1 MSYYITVLTNVGI
14 TLVGVLSVFVVTGLT
29 GLFSLGQASF
39 MAIGAYVAGL
49 LAKTFGLP
57 FLPCAIIAVLVGGLF
72 GAIIA
77 LPTVRLRRDYIALIT
92 FGFGQ
97 AITAVINNL
106 TGITGGATGLMS
118 IPRYVTPWH
127 VLVSVIG
134 ISFLVWN
141 LKKSRFGRQCIAL
154 KSDELAANAMG
165 INVNQ
170 IKMQAFVIASMITA
184 YAGVLYAFHTTY
196 VDAKIFTWNRSAEW
210 LIVVFF
216 GGLGSMTGAILS
228 GLVLGLLPELLRA
241 TSNLRIIIY
250 CAIVLITINFRPQ
263 GMLGTYEF
271 SITRLIAGIKRRF
284 GKEKEGGLRA

>member
-1 MSYYITVLTNVGI
+1 MEYYITVLTNVGI

-49 LAKTFGLP
+49 LAKSFGWG
-57 FLPCAIIAVLVGGLF
+57 FVPCAIVAVLVGGVF

-77 LPTVRLRRDYIALIT
+77 LPTVKLRRDYIALVT

-97 AITAVINNL
+97 AITAIINNL
-106 TGITGGATGLMS
+106 SGLTGGATGLMS
-118 IPRYVTPWH
+118 IPKYTTPWH
-127 VLVSVIG
+127 VLISVVVITY
-134 ISFLVWN
+134 LVWN

-165 INVNQ
+165 INVNLL
-170 IKMQAFVIASMITA
+170 KTKAFIIASMITA

-216 GGLGSMTGAILS
+216 GGMGSMTGAM
-228 GLVLGLLPELLRA
+228 VAGLLLGALPEILRA
-241 TSNLRIIIY
+241 ANDLRIIIY
-250 CAIVLITINFRPQ
+250 CAIVLFTINFRPQ
-263 GMLGTYEF
+263 GLLGTYEF
-271 SITRLIAGIKRRF
+271 SITRVWNRICGVNAKG
-284 GKEKEGGLRA
+284 GKQA

>member
-1 MSYYITVLTNVGI
+1 MEYYITVLTNVGI

-49 LAKTFGLP
+49 LAKSFGWG
-57 FLPCAIIAVLVGGLF
+57 FVPCAIVAVLVGGVF

-77 LPTVRLRRDYIALIT
+77 LPTVKLRRDYIALVT

-97 AITAVINNL
+97 AITAIINNL
-106 TGITGGATGLMS
+106 SGLTGGATGLMS
-118 IPRYVTPWH
+118 IPKYTTPWH
-127 VLVSVIG
+127 VLISVVVITY
-134 ISFLVWN
+134 LVWN

-165 INVNQ
+165 INVNLL
-170 IKMQAFVIASMITA
+170 KTKAFIIASMITA

-216 GGLGSMTGAILS
+216 GGMGSMTGAM
-228 GLVLGLLPELLRA
+228 VAGLLLGALPEILRA
-241 TSNLRIIIY
+241 ANDLRIIIY
-250 CAIVLITINFRPQ
+250 CAIVLFTINFRPQ
-263 GMLGTYEF
+263 GLLGTYEF
-271 SITRLIAGIKRRF
+271 SITRVINRLRGIKEPQG
-284 GKEKEGGLRA
+284 GKAA

>member
-1 MSYYITVLTNVGI
+1 MEYYITVLTNVGI

-49 LAKTFGLP
+49 LAKTFGWG
-57 FLPCAIIAVLVGGLF
+57 FVPCAIVAVLVGGLF

-77 LPTVRLRRDYIALIT
+77 IPTVKLRRDYIALVT

-97 AITAVINNL
+97 AITAIINNL
-106 TGITGGATGLMS
+106 SGLTGGATGLMS
-118 IPRYVTPWH
+118 IPKYTTPLH
-127 VLVSVIG
+127 VLISVVVITY
-134 ISFLVWN
+134 LVWN

-165 INVNQ
+165 INVNLL
-170 IKMQAFVIASMITA
+170 KTKAFIIASMITA

-216 GGLGSMTGAILS
+216 GGMGSMTGA
-228 GLVLGLLPELLRA
+228 LVAGVLLGALPEILRA
-241 TSNLRIIIY
+241 ANDLRIIIY
-250 CAIVLITINFRPQ
+250 CAIVLFTINFRPQ
-263 GMLGTYEF
+263 GLLGTYEF
-271 SITRLIAGIKRRF
+271 SISRVIRRIRGEDKAKG
-284 GKEKEGGLRA
+284 GKSA

>member
-1 MSYYITVLTNVGI
+1 MCI

-49 LAKTFGLP
+49 LAKSFGWG
-57 FLPCAIIAVLVGGLF
+57 FVPCAIVAVLVGGLF

-77 LPTVRLRRDYIALIT
+77 LPTVKLRRDYIALVT

-97 AITAVINNL
+97 AITAIINNL
-106 TGITGGATGLMS
+106 SGLTGGATGLMS
-118 IPRYVTPWH
+118 IPKYTTPWH
-127 VLVSVIG
+127 VLISVVVITY
-134 ISFLVWN
+134 LVWN

-165 INVNQ
+165 INVNLL
-170 IKMQAFVIASMITA
+170 KTKAFIIASMITA

-216 GGLGSMTGAILS
+216 GGMGSMTGAM
-228 GLVLGLLPELLRA
+228 VAGLLLGALPEILRA
-241 TSNLRIIIY
+241 ANDLRIIIY
-250 CAIVLITINFRPQ
+250 CAIVLFTINFRPQ
-263 GMLGTYEF
+263 GLLGTYEF
-271 SITRLIAGIKRRF
+271 SITRVINRIRGL
-284 GKEKEGGLRA
+284 GKAKGGKAA

>member
-14 TLVGVLSVFVVTGLT
+14 TLVGVMSVFVVTGLT

-49 LAKTFGLP
+49 LAKTFGLS

-72 GAIIA
+72 GALIA

-127 VLVSVIG
+127 VLISVIAIG
-134 ISFLVWN
+134 FLVWN

-165 INVNQ
+165 INVNL
-170 IKMQAFVIASMITA
+170 IKTQAFIIASMITA

-216 GGLGSMTGAILS
+216 GGMGSMTGALLS
-228 GLVLGLLPELLRA
+228 GFVLGLLPEVLRA

-271 SITRLIAGIKRRF
+271 SITRLMQRF
-284 GKEKEGGLRA
+284 HSTDGREGRMRA